1 MGIATL
7 ITSALKGVSWQKIA
21 GLALEYGPD
30 FYRQARER
38 VGKDDGETVV
48 QGAEVELQARVDR
61 LEKLLVEQEEIIRTQ
76 AAEGERLKEACLRL
90 EERLKL
96 FRIATAALAATS
108 LLLAVLLL
116 GRG

>member
-1 MGIATL
+1 MGLSTL

-38 VGKDDGETVV
+38 FGKGDQETEG
-48 QGAEVELQARVDR
+48 QEAEAELQARVDR
-61 LEKLLVEQEEIIRTQ
+61 LEKLLVEQEEIIRNQ
-76 AAEGERLKEACLRL
+76 AAEGERLKEACLKL

-96 FRIATAALAATS
+96 FRFATVALAAVA
-108 LLLAVLLL
+108 LLLIVMMLN
-116 GRG
+116 RG